1 MKGLKL
7 RQNSLDGTLV
17 HEGYGEDS
25 VGGLGGIYLV
35 GILVIYIY
43 IYIYIYIEQLKNKK
57 GT

>member
-35 GILVIYIY
+35 GTLVIYIHIYIY
-43 IYIYIYIEQLKNKK
+43 IYIFLEQLKNKK
-57 GT
+57 

>member
-25 VGGLGGIYLV
+25 LGGLGGIYLV

-43 IYIYIYIEQLKNKK
+43 IYIYIYISRTVKK
-57 GT
+57 

>member
-7 RQNSLDGTLV
+7 RQNSLDGTIV

-43 IYIYIYIEQLKNKK
+43 IYIYIFLEQLKNKK
-57 GT
+57 